1 MKNILLLWLLLVCS
15 ILDSCDNAETKIKK
29 DKMWYEISILH
40 SEYKFKNYSYQN
52 LEFLGNSRDT
62 LAKIKIEMMKI
73 KMKID
78 SLDTEYVKLLNK
90 EELAK
95 YNREKMIDK
104 MEK

>member
-1 MKNILLLWLLLVCS
+1 V
-15 ILDSCDNAETKIKK
+15 
-29 DKMWYEISILH
+29 
-40 SEYKFKNYSYQN
+40 
-52 LEFLGNSRDT
+52 
-62 LAKIKIEMMKI
+62 KIEMMKI

-78 SLDTEYVKLLNK
+78 SLDIEYVKLLNK